1 MMVLC
6 SSSFIRDHQLIIM
19 YNYTQKIL
27 SLINI
32 ILDENNNG
40 TNSFTFAYDLNI
52 LNTCSAMWLN
62 PGLE

>member
-1 MMVLC
+1 ML
-6 SSSFIRDHQLIIM
+6 INHQLFIM
-19 YNYTQKIL
+19 YNYTHKIL

-32 ILDENNNG
+32 ILDKTNYG